1 MQDEHKQLQRPFVF
15 ERKEFVG
22 YMKRDLEH
30 TKEQLD
36 KNGIEVEGLENT
48 IEEISAFA
56 ADTALRFSS

>member
-36 KNGIEVEGLENT
+36 KNGDG
-48 IEEISAFA
+48 
-56 ADTALRFSS
+56 ALTMSEFKNRNNGKK

>member
-1 MQDEHKQLQRPFVF
+1 MF

-36 KNGIEVEGLENT
+36 KKGIEVEGLENT